1 MQSSL
6 GGREGVAEDD
16 YNPWRCRGRAR
27 LDEVQ
32 RVQGPA
38 EGLSVVKEHQGGQ
51 CSRMESVQGRAEGHK
66 AGGEG
71 GGAGWALS
79 SLAGPLGASQATVM
93 DLPFTL
99 I

>member
-16 YNPWRCRGRAR
+16 CNPWRSRGEAR

-38 EGLSVVKEHQGGQ
+38 EGLSVVKKHQGGQ
-51 CSRMESVQGRAEGHK
+51 CSRMESAQGRAEGHK

-71 GGAGWALS
+71 GGAGWALPIS
-79 SLAGPLGASQATVM
+79 RGLAGPAQATVM